1 MRLLQKSGNKL
12 TKALMIRELSAFM
25 AIDVLE
31 MAGIT
36 HKNDARR
43 ASRSLC
49 LAPRVKLQ
57 PHLNQGRSMELHEQI
72 DAVQRLIDHLAS
84 AGPAASAALADPATK
99 TANDSTPPQLHF
111 NRPSQ
116 NEIVVTLGER
126 SVTLGPADI
135 SAIIEELAIAR
146 ASMTPEPPATLPPG
160 WRFAATQDPAI
171 ATQSHNNGSKL
182 VVFRHTGYGWVPFT
196 FTPNMVMNLLA
207 ALSAK

>member
-1 MRLLQKSGNKL
+1 M
-12 TKALMIRELSAFM
+12 T
-25 AIDVLE
+25 IDVLE
-31 MAGIT
+31 MAEIT
-36 HKNDARR
+36 HKHDAPRARR
-43 ASRSLC
+43 LPCPAR
-49 LAPRVKLQ
+49 RVKL
-57 PHLNQGRSMELHEQI
+57 PSHFNQGRSMELHEQI
-72 DAVQRLIDHLAS
+72 DAVQRLIDRLAS
-84 AGPAASAALADPATK
+84 AGLATSATSATSEASEASATSEASALPNPAAR
-99 TANDSTPPQLHF
+99 TANDPTPPRLHF

-116 NEIVVTLGER
+116 NEIVVTLGEH